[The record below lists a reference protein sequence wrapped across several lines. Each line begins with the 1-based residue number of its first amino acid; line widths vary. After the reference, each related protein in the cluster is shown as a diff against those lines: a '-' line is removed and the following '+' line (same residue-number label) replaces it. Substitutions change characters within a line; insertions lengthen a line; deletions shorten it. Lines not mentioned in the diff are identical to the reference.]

1 MRPPFAQTYICAYHQ
16 KTVAKRGQAGS
27 VPSVGRFESAANYRL
42 QTTSHLR
49 RIGASLKARCEMPSI
64 RQERRHFSACER
76 GFPLAASIVNSVA
89 RVHDWTVDLFLH
101 KNVDGCPYFLYI
113 MAVKK

>member
-1 MRPPFAQTYICAYHQ
+1 MRPPFAQTYICAYHH
-16 KTVAKRGQAGS
+16 KTVATEGPAGS
-27 VPSVGRFESAANYRL
+27 VPSVGRFESAANYCL

-76 GFPLAASIVNSVA
+76 GFPLAASIAKSNVV
-89 RVHDWTVDLFLH
+89 VHDCTVDLFLQ
-101 KNVDGCPYFLYI
+101 KSVVNCSRFLYI
-113 MAVKK
+113 TVRK